1 VQAQQREVSV
11 MRVTRHRNPE
21 SGQSLA
27 LVAVGMIALV
37 GILGLAVDTGYLRYV
52 HREMQSAAD
61 AAAIA
66 GAIDVTYGT
75 WNTAGLGAASENGFP
90 NGGST
95 TVTMSN
101 PPSTGPYAGSSYP
114 TYVQATITKT
124 GVPTFFSKI
133 FGVSNVT
140 LSASSVAAGGTNC
153 IYGLDT
159 LAGGA
164 ININVSIVNSS
175 CGVVDNANLTG
186 TFAGLCAP
194 SIQLVGSN
202 NIIFG
207 GTCGSGFRAAKP
219 VKITTP
225 VADPFAGLP
234 APGVLAPPAC
244 PPTGNP
250 GSQTISGTA
259 TVNQTPVFCGGTI
272 VSAPAGQTVT
282 FNPGTYFG
290 GGGAPAIKITSG
302 NVVFNPGNYYIE
314 SRTASTFGIDI
325 ANGAANGVRVSFG
338 SGTYTVYGGIRDF
351 GSFGSGINW
360 NSTASSPTVV
370 ILDGGGLDLRGN
382 SGSSGSASTSTGGVM
397 FYNTGGVT
405 ADPATAYGP
414 IISRFDFNGFC
425 GASCQLQAPTTGTYA
440 GILYFQDQNN
450 NATATCGF
458 GSTTAN
464 ACFDGNIN
472 FRNQISQAGA
482 YYFPKAKVAF
492 NFDFGVGAPYSFLVA
507 NDISWFF
514 TFTFNRNYANLPNG
528 SPVKQGSATLV
539 Q

>member
-1 VQAQQREVSV
+1 

-37 GILGLAVDTGYLRYV
+37 GILGLAVDMGYLRYV

-75 WNTAGLGAASENGFP
+75 WNSAGLGAASENGFP
-90 NGGST
+90 NGGGT

-133 FGVSNVT
+133 FGVNNVT

-159 LAGGA
+159 GAGGA
-164 ININVSIVNSS
+164 ININFSIVNSS

-186 TFAGLCAP
+186 TAAGLCAP

-219 VKITTP
+219 VKITSA

-234 APGVLAPPAC
+234 KPGVLAPPAC
-244 PPTGNP
+244 PGTGNP
-250 GSQTISGTA
+250 GSQTI
-259 TVNQTPVFCGGTI
+259 TVTSTISQVPIFCGGTI
-272 VSAPAGQTVT
+272 VNAPGQTVT

-290 GGGAPAIKITSG
+290 STAGQPAIQILSG
-302 NVVFNPGNYYIE
+302 NVVFNPGTYYIE
-314 SRTASTFGIDI
+314 SRTAGTYGIQI
-325 ANGAANGVRVSFG
+325 AANGSNNTHVSFG
-338 SGTYTVYGGIRDF
+338 SGTYTVYGGITDCC
-351 GSFGSGINW
+351 SFGSAVNW
-360 NSTASSPTVV
+360 NSTASSPTMI
-370 ILDGGGLDLRGN
+370 ILDGGGLRLIGN
-382 SGSSGSASTSTGGVM
+382 SGSSGSASTSTGGVT
-397 FYNTGGVT
+397 FFNTGT
-405 ADPATAYGP
+405 AAAGTPTTYGP
-414 IISRFDFNGFC
+414 IISLFDFNGFC
-425 GASCQLQAPTTGTYA
+425 GGSCQLQAPTTGTYA
-440 GILYFQDQNN
+440 GILYFQDSNN
-450 NATATCGF
+450 TATVSCGF
-458 GSTTAN
+458 GSATAN
-464 ACFDGNIN
+464 ACFNGNIN

-482 YYFPKAKVAF
+482 YYFPGAKVAF
-492 NFDFGVGAPYSFLVA
+492 NFDFGNGAPYSFLVA
-507 NDISWFF
+507 NDISWFL